1 MRENAIGVGKGVD
14 INMKL
19 LIVEDDKE
27 LCAVLSKGLGN
38 YEYVCDVA
46 FDGEEGMYFIETN
59 VYDAIIL
66 DINLPKMDGISLC
79 KTVRKKH
86 VDTPIIMLTARTDT
100 EDKII
105 GLDSGADDYLGKPF
119 ELKELSARLRA
130 LIRRNYNK
138 TSNIVKIGD
147 LLINSEGK
155 TVKVKDVLIELT
167 AREYDI
173 LELLGY
179 SYPNIVSAEKIIE
192 HVWDSDTNEF
202 SNVIRVHIANLRR
215 KLKRQNGE
223 ELIETIKGRGYKICS
238 K

>member
-1 MRENAIGVGKGVD
+1 
-14 INMKL
+14 MKL

-27 LCAVLSKGLGN
+27 LSRVLVKGLEK
-38 YEYVCDVA
+38 YEYVSDVA
-46 FDGEEGMYFIETN
+46 FDGEEGLYYIETN
-59 VYDAIIL
+59 VYDAVIL
-66 DINLPKMDGISLC
+66 DINLPKIDGITLC
-79 KTVRKKH
+79 RNIREKFIN
-86 VDTPIIMLTARTDT
+86 TPIIMLTARTDT
-100 EDKII
+100 EDKIL

-138 TSNIVKIGD
+138 SSNVVKIGN
-147 LLINSEGK
+147 LTVNGEEK
-155 TVKVKDVLIELT
+155 TVKVKDDIIELT

-173 LELLGY
+173 LELLSY

-192 HVWDSDTNEF
+192 HVWDSSTNEF
-202 SNVIRVHIANLRR
+202 TNVIRVHIANLRR
-215 KLKRQNGE
+215 KLKHKNGE